1 MEKKTVAVGG
11 LLIGEGMPKICVPMT
26 GTSVE
31 ALCAEAEA
39 LREAG
44 AQMAEWRMDWFEAW
58 EDETAVAEALR
69 RLRNSLG
76 TLPLL
81 ATFRTKAEG
90 GQSDISP
97 QQYRR
102 LYEAALTSGQAEL
115 IDLELFFHQ
124 ETVRE
129 LLKRAKELG
138 VVTVLSSHDFIQTP
152 PREEMEARLRR
163 MEDMGGD
170 IVKIAVMPQT
180 ALDVAELLA
189 AAAESREKLSC
200 PVVAISM
207 GGLGVASRMVG
218 QIFGSAITFGTVG
231 NGSAPG
237 QLPVQRMK
245 EVLTWIHEA
254 Q

>member
-1 MEKKTVAVGG
+1 
-11 LLIGEGMPKICVPMT
+11 
-26 GTSVE
+26 
-31 ALCAEAEA
+31 
-39 LREAG
+39 
-44 AQMAEWRMDWFEAW
+44 
-58 EDETAVAEALR
+58 
-69 RLRNSLG
+69 
-76 TLPLL
+76 
-81 ATFRTKAEG
+81 
-90 GQSDISP
+90 
-97 QQYRR
+97 
-102 LYEAALTSGQAEL
+102 
-115 IDLELFFHQ
+115 
-124 ETVRE
+124 
-129 LLKRAKELG
+129 
-138 VVTVLSSHDFIQTP
+138 
-152 PREEMEARLRR
+152 EARLRR

-170 IVKIAVMPQT
+170 IAKIAVMPQT

-237 QLPVQRMK
+237 QLPVGRMK